1 MSDDRTNEA
10 ARTRHLRL
18 VASNESAAAEAVSA
32 EVVDSLDDST
42 EYEMIDVS
50 GNGRPDAVVA
60 RSSQVFDIDGDGR
73 MDTVENVQTVAI
85 DLDGDGEPEVLQTTT
100 TVGMDVDGD
109 GRAES
114 VEVTRV
120 TKVRDRSGNFVPVEV
135 INVDET
141 MVPHADGSA
150 TTTEVS
156 IQE

>member
-1 MSDDRTNEA
+1 MSDGREPQE
-10 ARTRHLRL
+10 RHLRVVPPPSGDAEPEHAP
-18 VASNESAAAEAVSA
+18 VAQSQP
-32 EVVDSLDDST
+32 DT
-42 EYEMIDVS
+42 EYELFDVS
-50 GNGRPDAVVA
+50 GDGRPDAVVA
-60 RSSQVFDIDGDGR
+60 RSSQTFDIDGDGR

-85 DLDGDGEPEVLQTTT
+85 DFDGDGRPEVLQTTT

-120 TKVRDRSGNFVPVEV
+120 TKVRDRSGAFVPVEV

-141 MVPHADGSA
+141 MVPKADGGP

-156 IQE
+156 VRP